1 MAAASLVL
9 PTNKRLMI
17 SLFPQLLYLPFR
29 NCPRFQEL
37 QSETLISEEFQKRL
51 HPYKVKKKK
60 SVIYWHTEIEIL
72 GQFEYYQNILPKVT
86 NLEKYNSTCFST
98 VFPTVHR
105 QKMISLEASLPK
117 SGLRQ
122 ESPVSS
128 LL

>member
-60 SVIYWHTEIEIL
+60 KCHLLAYR
-72 GQFEYYQNILPKVT
+72 NR
-86 NLEKYNSTCFST
+86 NS
-98 VFPTVHR
+98 
-105 QKMISLEASLPK
+105 
-117 SGLRQ
+117 G
-122 ESPVSS
+122 PV
-128 LL
+128 

>member
-9 PTNKRLMI
+9 STNKRLTI

-60 SVIYWHTEIEIL
+60 CVIYWHTEI
-72 GQFEYYQNILPKVT
+72 
-86 NLEKYNSTCFST
+86 
-98 VFPTVHR
+98 
-105 QKMISLEASLPK
+105 
-117 SGLRQ
+117 
-122 ESPVSS
+122 
-128 LL
+128 

>member
-51 HPYKVKKKK
+51 QPYKVKKK

-86 NLEKYNSTCFST
+86 NLEK
-98 VFPTVHR
+98 
-105 QKMISLEASLPK
+105 
-117 SGLRQ
+117 
-122 ESPVSS
+122 
-128 LL
+128 